1 MLMKDEKK
9 KPLINVME
17 SLIEANID
25 ESGETWYKLLE
36 ESIKELK
43 ES

>member
-1 MLMKDEKK
+1 MDEEKK
-9 KPLINVME
+9 KPLLSVME
-17 SLIEANID
+17 SLLEIDPD
-25 ESGETWYKLLE
+25 ESEETWFKLLE